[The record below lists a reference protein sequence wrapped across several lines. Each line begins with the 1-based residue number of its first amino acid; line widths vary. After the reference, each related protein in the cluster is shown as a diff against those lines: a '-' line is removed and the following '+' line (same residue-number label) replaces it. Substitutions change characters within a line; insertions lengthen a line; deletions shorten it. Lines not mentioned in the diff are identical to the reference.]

1 MKLRFHGAHTAQ
13 NGVTKNIKRQ
23 HVITRLLPDKF
34 MEKENRQLV
43 KKILNNIKI
52 IRPFL
57 LN

>member
-1 MKLRFHGAHTAQ
+1 MKLTFHGAHTAQ
-13 NGVTKNIKRQ
+13 NGATKNIKRQ

-34 MEKENRQLV
+34 MENETDDWL
-43 KKILNNIKI
+43 KKILNIKI